1 MSTYRL
7 GIPVN
12 LPTGATYDLLHI
24 TFPDG
29 YPEGKLVF
37 DLDNTPRKIT
47 GIQKVAQIFLK
58 TLFTTLGSDIVYPNH
73 GTLFSTY
80 TVNAN
85 RTGTDVELYNNIII
99 EVKRAESQAKFFLN
113 TAGADDAS
121 SLDSVT
127 VLGLDVGDESI
138 TMYLK
143 MVTIAGET
151 ANVAIPFPELDL
163 LETSNG

>member
-1 MSTYRL
+1 MSTFRL

-24 TFPDG
+24 SFPDG

-47 GIQKVAQIFLK
+47 GIQKVAQTFLK
-58 TLFTTLGSDIVYPNH
+58 TLFTSLGSDLVYPSH
-73 GTLFSTY
+73 GTLFANY
-80 TVNAN
+80 TINAN
-85 RTGTDVELYNNIII
+85 RTGTDVELYNNIVT
-99 EVKRAESQAKFFLN
+99 EVKRAEGQVKFFLN
-113 TAGADDAS
+113 TAGSDSAS
-121 SLDSVT
+121 MLTSVT

-143 MVTIAGET
+143 MVTAAGEV
-151 ANVAIPFPELDL
+151 ANVAVPFPELDL
-163 LETSNG
+163 LETRNG

>member
-1 MSTYRL
+1 MSTFRL

-24 TFPDG
+24 SFPDG

-47 GIQKVAQIFLK
+47 GIQKVAQTFLR
-58 TLFTTLGSDIVYPNH
+58 TLFTSLGSDIIYPNH
-73 GTLFSTY
+73 GTLFSAY

-85 RTGTDVELYNNIII
+85 RTGTDSDLYNNIVAEI
-99 EVKRAESQAKFFLN
+99 KRATSQTVFFLN
-113 TAGADDAS
+113 TAGSDSAS
-121 SLDSVT
+121 QLQNVT

-138 TMYLK
+138 TMYLR
-143 MVTIAGET
+143 MITMAGEE
-151 ANVAIPFPELDL
+151 ANVAVPFPELDL
-163 LETSNG
+163 VETSNG